1 MQTLKKN
8 QSLQI
13 VQSKIKI
20 LHQNELLSLKWSNL
34 VVGLGANDLL
44 LSDFFARD
52 KEPMQ
57 THFITLSQNI
67 PIGNKLTLKRDLFS
81 KEKDIQLSLL
91 EDKRV
96 KYNSLIVSYLSQYVI
111 LSEKIKLLSELKK
124 NIKEMTSLQ
133 QTKFKLKNINQIS
146 IIKNK
151 NKILEI
157 QLNIQKIS
165 SKKEILKLKLEN
177 ISYSKIDTISYNL
190 ESMSIAKYDI
200 DNMLI
205 NNNMYIALN
214 KTIKKNTHNIL
225 LQDSLKN
232 SNLKLN
238 VGYYQRSE
246 FDDYLAFSV
255 SSALSIYGTEN
266 IKISKAKE
274 EKINSQLKLN
284 KFKNSFMIKVKTLLT
299 NMKLAKLNF
308 DLINSK
314 ILNNN
319 KSIRRLLKSSS
330 VQMGLNTLSQIKN
343 DNDIIR
349 KKLQANQEKM
359 NFYKNK
365 SNLAYYQGDTL

>member
-1 MQTLKKN
+1 
-8 QSLQI
+8 
-13 VQSKIKI
+13 
-20 LHQNELLSLKWSNL
+20 
-34 VVGLGANDLL
+34 
-44 LSDFFARD
+44 
-52 KEPMQ
+52 
-57 THFITLSQNI
+57 
-67 PIGNKLTLKRDLFS
+67 
-81 KEKDIQLSLL
+81 
-91 EDKRV
+91 
-96 KYNSLIVSYLSQYVI
+96 
-111 LSEKIKLLSELKK
+111 
-124 NIKEMTSLQ
+124 MTSLQ

-190 ESMSIAKYDI
+190 ESMSITKYDI